1 MNKFDKSFRVVVGW
15 SEKMNLA
22 YDCSGSTLLDWD
34 LFLSAMDLY
43 FKVKLPLE
51 KLFKNLA
58 LKMLKIEYLKG
69 APLQTGNLDKNE
81 KSAPKMNFSSKKCKF
96 AHSVLT

>member
-51 KLFKNLA
+51 KLFK
-58 LKMLKIEYLKG
+58 K
-69 APLQTGNLDKNE
+69 
-81 KSAPKMNFSSKKCKF
+81 
-96 AHSVLT
+96 